1 MLMGGSHLIS
11 RGLESSRRFLEDQC
25 QIQLEP
31 GRNLSQSCLYTL
43 PADQLVGRANDF
55 QMRNLTIRERV
66 EQNRVEYF
74 FWPAIDHWAASPYL
88 PSDPVTTLKT
98 QQQKKVPY
106 MTGINANE
114 GAFFTAP
121 NWRYLKEDDNQVQEF
136 WEVFGGNLMFFKD
149 FNQTYEEK
157 LFNRMV
163 AQFYFGGLAGIT
175 RASKD
180 SLTALTTDAYF
191 THSNQ
196 QVVRLHAQSPAPVY
210 NYLMTYR
217 GSLSLSFLFAAGD
230 PEARAEDFGVSHAD
244 DLLYTFKLEL
254 GRMSALNTEDD
265 RKFAANWISLIS
277 NFAKYGNPT
286 PLSGGPTVWR
296 PAQETERTEG
306 YLDINLENSEKLTMF
321 PERMEFWNRV
331 LYHKSIGLE

>member
-1 MLMGGSHLIS
+1 MLMGDSHLIS

-31 GRNLSQSCLYTL
+31 RRNLSQSCLYTL

-121 NWRYLKEDDNQVQEF
+121 N
-136 WEVFGGNLMFFKD
+136 
-149 FNQTYEEK
+149 
-157 LFNRMV
+157 
-163 AQFYFGGLAGIT
+163 
-175 RASKD
+175 
-180 SLTALTTDAYF
+180 
-191 THSNQ
+191 
-196 QVVRLHAQSPAPVY
+196 
-210 NYLMTYR
+210 
-217 GSLSLSFLFAAGD
+217 
-230 PEARAEDFGVSHAD
+230 
-244 DLLYTFKLEL
+244 
-254 GRMSALNTEDD
+254 
-265 RKFAANWISLIS
+265 
-277 NFAKYGNPT
+277 
-286 PLSGGPTVWR
+286 
-296 PAQETERTEG
+296 
-306 YLDINLENSEKLTMF
+306 
-321 PERMEFWNRV
+321 
-331 LYHKSIGLE
+331 